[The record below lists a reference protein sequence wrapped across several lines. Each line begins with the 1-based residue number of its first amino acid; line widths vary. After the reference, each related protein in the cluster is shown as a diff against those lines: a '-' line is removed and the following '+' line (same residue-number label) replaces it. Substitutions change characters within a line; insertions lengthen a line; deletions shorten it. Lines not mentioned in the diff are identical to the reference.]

1 MPFNLL
7 CLLPNHSRGKKI
19 LRQER
24 ILMKKSHILRIRQ
37 ERERRGW
44 SRSYVAEQIEV
55 DVITVGRWERGE
67 RMPHPQYRQKLCAL
81 FEMNAQ
87 DLGLFSEFPQESN
100 DATAVVA
107 LSPEPDKEIP
117 ADGLSGGSETSG
129 DRAIGADPPQEIPS
143 RFSSH
148 RRRFLI
154 GLGGL
159 GIAALTGGGLLLAAR
174 SLHAP
179 VPMPVKVPLSKRSH
193 HFLDANSSNWVNHL
207 AWSPDGSEVAVASG
221 SNVISI
227 WNIEKEAIVF
237 YYPTLNEWVN
247 DVSWSKANWIAA
259 TTADHHEGSLQI
271 WKFPEKE
278 PVFILPRPYS
288 LRSVSWSPNGQYLA
302 LSGRIPVVEVW
313 DPFTSRL
320 VSQYFDS
327 TLGLM
332 GITRVKWSPSGK
344 FLACAADDNTAHVWE
359 ALTGTPRT
367 IYRGHQNTVQDLDW
381 SPDEQH
387 IVSASADKTS
397 RVWEASS
404 GRTLYTY
411 RGHAGV
417 VEGVD
422 WSPRGKYIATASSDF
437 TAHVWEPFTGKLA
450 AIYGGHSS
458 IVETV
463 LWTTDG
469 TALAIGTDKEGVE
482 IWQAPQ

>member
-1 MPFNLL
+1 
-7 CLLPNHSRGKKI
+7 
-19 LRQER
+19 
-24 ILMKKSHILRIRQ
+24 MKPLHVPRLRQ

-44 SRSYVAEQIEV
+44 SRNYVAEQTEV
-55 DVITVGRWERGE
+55 DIITVGRWERGE

-100 DATAVVA
+100 DTTTVAA
-107 LSPEPDKEIP
+107 LSPESEVLDKK
-117 ADGLSGGSETSG
+117 ALDGLSLASEAPE
-129 DRAIGADPPQEIPS
+129 DRAIGAGPSQEIPS
-143 RFSSH
+143 TFEKAAQTPSLSSPH

-159 GIAALTGGGLLLAAR
+159 GVAALAGGGLLLASR
-174 SLHAP
+174 SSPAP
-179 VPMPVKVPLSKRSH
+179 LPAPAKVALSKRSYH
-193 HFLDANSSNWVNHL
+193 LLDANTSNWVNHL
-207 AWSPDGSEVAVASG
+207 AWSPDGSNVAVASG
-221 SNVISI
+221 SNVVSI
-227 WNIEKEAIVF
+227 WHIKKETIIF
-237 YYPTLNEWVN
+237 YYPTLNGWVN
-247 DVSWSKANWIAA
+247 DVSWSKTNWIAA
-259 TTADHHEGSLQI
+259 ATADYHGGSLQI
-271 WKFPEKE
+271 WKFPEKA
-278 PVFILPRPYS
+278 PVFTLKRSYS

-302 LSGRIPVVEVW
+302 LSGRTPVVEVW
-313 DPFTSRL
+313 DPFIPRL
-320 VSQYFDS
+320 MSQYSDS
-327 TLGLM
+327 TLGLL

-359 ALTGTPRT
+359 ALTSKPRT
-367 IYRGHQNTVQDLDW
+367 IYRGHQNRVHDLDW
-381 SPDEQH
+381 SPDERH
-387 IVSASADKTS
+387 IVSAGSDKTS

-404 GRTLYTY
+404 GRTLCTY

-422 WSPRGKYIATASSDF
+422 WSPRSKYIATASSDF
-437 TAHVWEPFTGKLA
+437 TAHVWEPFTGKLT

-469 TALAIGTDKEGVE
+469 TTLAIGTDKEGVE